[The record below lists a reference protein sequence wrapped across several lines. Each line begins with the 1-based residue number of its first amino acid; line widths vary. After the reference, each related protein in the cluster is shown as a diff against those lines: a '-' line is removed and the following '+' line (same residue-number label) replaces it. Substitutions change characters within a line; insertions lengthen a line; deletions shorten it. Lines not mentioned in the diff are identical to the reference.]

1 MNLIDINFY
10 LDERDIQFEFIR
22 ASGPGGQK
30 VNKVASSV
38 QLRYDVLNS
47 NSLGLEVKQRLLK
60 LAKNRMNGNGILIIE
75 AKRYRTQEQNRQD
88 AINRLITLIQKAL
101 EKPKQRIKTKP
112 TITSKAVRVNEKKR
126 RGEVK
131 RTRQSIPDDW

>member
-1 MNLIDINFY
+1 MITVTGSIQI
-10 LDERDIQFEFIR
+10 DERDIQFEFIR
-22 ASGPGGQK
+22 ASGPGGQN

-47 NSLGLEVKQRLLK
+47 SSLGPEVKQRLLK
-60 LAKNRMNGNGILIIE
+60 LAKNRITGNGILIIE

-88 AINRLITLIQKAL
+88 AINRLITLILKSV
-101 EKPKQRIKTKP
+101 EKPKKRIKTKP
-112 TITSKAVRVNEKKR
+112 TITSSMVRVDEKKR

>member
-1 MNLIDINFY
+1 MIIVNNSIQI
-10 LDERDIQFEFIR
+10 DERNIQFEFIR
-22 ASGPGGQK
+22 ASGPGGQN

-47 NSLGLEVKQRLLK
+47 SSLVPEVKQRLLK
-60 LAKNRMNGNGILIIE
+60 LVKKRITGNGVLIIE

-88 AINRLITLIQKAL
+88 AINRLIIIIQKAS

-112 TITSKAVRVNEKKR
+112 TITSKAVRVDEKKR
-126 RGEVK
+126 RGEIK
-131 RTRQSIPDDW
+131 KTRQSISEDW

>member
-1 MNLIDINFY
+1 MITVTGSIQI
-10 LDERDIQFEFIR
+10 DERDIQFEFIR
-22 ASGPGGQK
+22 ASGPGGQN

-38 QLRYDVLNS
+38 QLRYDVMNS
-47 NSLGLEVKQRLLK
+47 SSLGPEVKQRLLK
-60 LAKNRMNGNGILIIE
+60 LAKNRITGNGILIIE

-88 AINRLITLIQKAL
+88 AINRLITLIVKSA
-101 EKPKQRIKTKP
+101 EKPKNRIKTRP
-112 TITSKAVRVNEKKR
+112 TISSSMVRVDEKKR

>member
-1 MNLIDINFY
+1 MIIVTNSIQI
-10 LDERDIQFEFIR
+10 DERDIQFEFIR
-22 ASGPGGQK
+22 ASGPGGQN

-47 NSLGLEVKQRLLK
+47 TSLGQEVKQRLVK
-60 LAKNRMNGNGILIIE
+60 LAKNRITGNGILIIE

-88 AINRLITLIQKAL
+88 AINRLITLIQKAS
-101 EKPKQRIKTKP
+101 EKPKLRIKTKP
-112 TITSKAVRVNEKKR
+112 TITSKAVRVDEKKR
-126 RGEVK
+126 RGEIK

>member
-1 MNLIDINFY
+1 MITVTGSIQI
-10 LDERDIQFEFIR
+10 DERDIQFEFIR
-22 ASGPGGQK
+22 ASGPGGQN

-38 QLRYDVLNS
+38 QLRYDVMNS
-47 NSLGLEVKQRLLK
+47 SSLGPEVKQRLLK
-60 LAKNRMNGNGILIIE
+60 LAKNRITGNGILIIE

-88 AINRLITLIQKAL
+88 AINRLITLILKSS
-101 EKPKQRIKTKP
+101 EKPKNRIKTKP
-112 TITSKAVRVNEKKR
+112 TITSSMVRVDEKKR

>member
-1 MNLIDINFY
+1 MITVTGSIQI
-10 LDERDIQFEFIR
+10 DERDIQFEFIR
-22 ASGPGGQK
+22 ASGPGGQN
-30 VNKVASSV
+30 VDKVASSV

-47 NSLGLEVKQRLLK
+47 SSLGPEVKQRLVK
-60 LAKNRMNGNGILIIE
+60 LAKNKITENGILIIE

-88 AINRLITLIQKAL
+88 AINRLITLILKSA
-101 EKPKQRIKTKP
+101 EKPKKRIKTKP
-112 TITSKAVRVNEKKR
+112 TISSSIDRVDEKKR

>member
-1 MNLIDINFY
+1 MITVTGSIQV
-10 LDERDIQFEFIR
+10 DERDIQFEFIR
-22 ASGPGGQK
+22 ASGPGGQN

-47 NSLGLEVKQRLLK
+47 SSLGPEVKQRLVK
-60 LAKNRMNGNGILIIE
+60 LAKNKITGNGILIIE

-101 EKPKQRIKTKP
+101 EKPKKRIKTKP
-112 TITSKAVRVNEKKR
+112 TISSSIDRVDEKKR

>member
-1 MNLIDINFY
+1 MIIIDTIHH

-22 ASGPGGQK
+22 ASGPGGQN

-38 QLRYDVLNS
+38 QLRYDILNS
-47 NSLGLEVKQRLLK
+47 STLEPDVKQRLIK
-60 LAKNRMNGNGILIIE
+60 LVKNRISASGILIIE
-75 AKRYRTQEQNRQD
+75 AKRYRTQEQNKLD
-88 AINRLITLIQKAL
+88 AINRLIFLIQKAAH
-101 EKPKQRIKTKP
+101 EPQKRIKTKP
-112 TITSKAVRVNEKKR
+112 TFSSKAVRVDEKKR

>member
-1 MNLIDINFY
+1 MIIVNNSIQI
-10 LDERDIQFEFIR
+10 DERDIQFEFIR
-22 ASGPGGQK
+22 ASGPGGQN

-38 QLRYDVLNS
+38 QLRYDVMNS
-47 NSLGLEVKQRLLK
+47 SSLGLEVKQRLVK
-60 LAKNRMNGNGILIIE
+60 LAKNRITGNGILIIE

-88 AINRLITLIQKAL
+88 AINRLINLIQKTA

-112 TITSKAVRVNEKKR
+112 TITSKAVRVDEKKR
-126 RGEVK
+126 RGEIK